1 MSGCTRCRWGTNT
14 NPDRPV
20 NTENAKRLESS
31 LQRLVQERQGIDDI
45 WETNKISAPQAVP
58 RSALQALPQQSSPIA
73 IPKRS
78 PPVTPFNTPMNTAI
92 NTPINAPLMVDPT
105 YTELTPSKPPTKKNY
120 AGLLYN

>member
-14 NPDRPV
+14 NPDKPV
-20 NTENAKRLESS
+20 NTENAKKLEKG
-31 LQRLVQERQGIDDI
+31 LQQLLQERNSLDTI
-45 WETNKISAPQAVP
+45 WETNNVVQVP
-58 RSALQALPQQSSPIA
+58 SSPIA

-78 PPVTPFNTPMNTAI
+78 PPLTPVNTPVLA
-92 NTPINAPLMVDPT
+92 NTPDNAG